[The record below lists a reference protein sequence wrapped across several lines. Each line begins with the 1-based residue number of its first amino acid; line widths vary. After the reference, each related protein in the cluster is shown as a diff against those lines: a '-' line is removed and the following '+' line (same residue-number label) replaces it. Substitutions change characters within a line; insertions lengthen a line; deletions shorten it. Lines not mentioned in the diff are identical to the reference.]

1 MTDFVN
7 EFKQQKEY
15 KDFSVI
21 LHASTGRQK
30 PIMVCGLCEGA
41 ELAFLESL
49 LTESDGKKG
58 ALFLAPDEKKVRR
71 LTDAL
76 TADGY
81 RVLPYLYREPV
92 LHNIT
97 GSHDFEYEHLR
108 VLASLLDGKFD
119 AVLATP
125 DAAMQYTI
133 PPARL
138 RDASFSLTADCGITR
153 ETLLQRLEEA
163 GYYRCELVDGPGQYS
178 ARGGI
183 VDLYSPAEGE
193 PLRADFFGD
202 ELDRICY
209 FDVMSQRQSEVCTGS
224 YTVSPCREVLLNES
238 GRAEVRKA
246 VAGCVKNA
254 KDERVREELEG
265 ELSVLDAGGEL
276 SCADKYISLIYPE
289 KTCLLDYLPGVQPVA
304 LEYAAVIG
312 RQKSRIPIP
321 P

>member
-138 RDASFSLTADCGITR
+138 RDASFSLTADCGITKGRRCCKGWRRRATTAVSLWTVRGSIPR
-153 ETLLQRLEEA
+153 EAALWIFILPPR
-163 GYYRCELVDGPGQYS
+163 
-178 ARGGI
+178 
-183 VDLYSPAEGE
+183 GE
-193 PLRADFFGD
+193 PPGAPISSATSL
-202 ELDRICY
+202 
-209 FDVMSQRQSEVCTGS
+209 TGS
-224 YTVSPCREVLLNES
+224 
-238 GRAEVRKA
+238 A
-246 VAGCVKNA
+246 
-254 KDERVREELEG
+254 
-265 ELSVLDAGGEL
+265 
-276 SCADKYISLIYPE
+276 IS
-289 KTCLLDYLPGVQPVA
+289 T
-304 LEYAAVIG
+304 
-312 RQKSRIPIP
+312 
-321 P
+321 